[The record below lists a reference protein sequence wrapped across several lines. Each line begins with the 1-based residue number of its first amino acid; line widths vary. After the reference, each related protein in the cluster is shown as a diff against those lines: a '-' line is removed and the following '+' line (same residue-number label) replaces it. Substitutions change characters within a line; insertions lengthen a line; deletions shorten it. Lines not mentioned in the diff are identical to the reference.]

1 MAEPQNFLPNFLTL
15 SLITH
20 FQIAELLPGILTQLG
35 SEGLSHLKR
44 LANNV
49 VGSKVL
55 GSVQEEDGKDEDME
69 IPDLVDNFENVANAA
84 EPTAA
89 AVEKQAEEIVAKIAK
104 ATIEE
109 AAKPTTPAPAPAKA
123 TPPTAAAANPAPA
136 AAAAPAEDKKKDT
149 KKESAPKKSPND
161 NKNKKQQSKDKKAW
175 AQGAVI

>member
-1 MAEPQNFLPNFLTL
+1 M
-15 SLITH
+15 
-20 FQIAELLPGILTQLG
+20 
-35 SEGLSHLKR
+35 KR

-84 EPTAA
+84 GPTAI
-89 AVEKQAEEIVAKIAK
+89 EQQAEEIVAKIAK

-109 AAKPTTPAPAPAKA
+109 AAKPKQPAPASAKA
-123 TPPTAAAANPAPA
+123 PPPTAAPAAAPA
-136 AAAAPAEDKKKDT
+136 AAADDKKKET

-161 NKNKKQQSKDKKAW
+161 KNKKQQSKDKKA
-175 AQGAVI
+175 

>member
-1 MAEPQNFLPNFLTL
+1 MCFNSFAVDPPQNFLSNFLTL
-15 SLITH
+15 LSYHH

-89 AVEKQAEEIVAKIAK
+89 AAEKQAEEIVAKIAK

-123 TPPTAAAANPAPA
+123 SPPTAAAPAPA
-136 AAAAPAEDKKKDT
+136 AAAAPVDDKKKDT
-149 KKESAPKKSPND
+149 KKESAPKKSPSD
-161 NKNKKQQSKDKKAW
+161 NKNKKQQSKDKKA
-175 AQGAVI
+175 